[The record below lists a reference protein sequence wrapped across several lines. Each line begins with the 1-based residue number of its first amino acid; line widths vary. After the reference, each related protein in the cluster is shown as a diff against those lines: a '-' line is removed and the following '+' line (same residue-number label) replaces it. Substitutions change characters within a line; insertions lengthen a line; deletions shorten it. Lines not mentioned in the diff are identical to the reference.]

1 MGCSWMGSSC
11 GVRSRCLCLA
21 GFCYEWGEMLHSL
34 HILHIDMRPILSI
47 PRLALQA
54 SEDSKC
60 YIARA
65 MKESFG
71 MAATK
76 LGTDDPSEMG
86 KCE

>member
-1 MGCSWMGSSC
+1 
-11 GVRSRCLCLA
+11 
-21 GFCYEWGEMLHSL
+21 
-34 HILHIDMRPILSI
+34 MRPILSI

-76 LGTDDPSEMG
+76 LGTDDPSEMD